1 MACLFSR
8 SLQLVEAFRAGRQN
22 SLVILHRSIGVAL
35 GFCKLFEGICCC
47 GAGLLQLLFGF
58 SRNLFVLHE
67 VFELIAGL
75 LDGGGQIVMDS
86 GCGLNGLGQL
96 VGGLLA
102 ESHHV
107 V

>member
-1 MACLFSR
+1 MARLFSG
-8 SLQLVEAFRAGRQN
+8 SLQLVEVFRAGRQN
-22 SLVILHRSIGVAL
+22 GLVVLHRGVGVAL
-35 GFCKLFEGICCC
+35 SFCKLFKRVRCC
-47 GAGLLQLLFGF
+47 GAGLLQFLFGF
-58 SRNLFVLHE
+58 CRNLFVLHK

-75 LDGGGQIVMDS
+75 LDGCGQIVMNP
-86 GCGLNGLGQL
+86 GCGLHGLRQL